1 MSDSAARPKAA
12 QALSPLWTKALER
25 LENNTGM
32 NLLNIADN
40 AEPRATEVKR
50 INDTESLI
58 SVLQARRNC
67 DKKFAKA
74 LDGLLTSVNNI
85 SQDIEKLLAYIPD
98 GSGNDLR
105 KEMIFRSLGLLFL
118 GVTDGNGLEAVSR
131 LFAHV
136 PRINEDIGAS
146 VLLGTSAVI
155 ERILVSYIV
164 LAGNVYKTIDTKRR
178 NSFDAQ
184 FQRGWDRV
192 LRKYAGLI
200 GTDTKSSGAPV
211 MITSAQKLA
220 AKLSS
225 QCRQLN
231 VKPTDETRIKESIRA
246 LAESVISMEVKT
258 KVYQDVDSVILGSL
272 FSLTQAARGKSSGI
286 THIVDLIA
294 TLTDILIRVL
304 TTATVSSS
312 VGILFVRVKA
322 QVMTIFGEAIRLLNR
337 AYSAPRWPLKGKS
350 SSPSFLH
357 DEQLQGAVGELSW
370 LVEAAVDGPSHSEES
385 ASEFSQLWEKAKM
398 RYLADS
404 GLNISFLSSVE
415 RGDSLAALE
424 TALHSGRYS
433 FLQEHKNAH
442 EIEKLLIPVIRF
454 VKPFVKPAGKLL
466 EPHLP
471 GATFAAAAIEIL
483 LDAADRFG
491 ATYEPILTLFS
502 TLSDYLSRI
511 RVHESSG
518 IDPVMMKIH
527 VEVLCELLKIMG
539 IVTGHINKG
548 YLGECIITDQW
559 LDRLVSGG
567 GDVQSA
573 LKRLEALVDAEG
585 RMTGA
590 LVLSRTNDIKHGVDA
605 IQESIGKPISTMP
618 PALTDS
624 STRRPKFPPKPSLF
638 IGRQEQRK
646 DVAEAVLS
654 RRPTIVLGAG
664 GIGKTT
670 VVTQALYDAQIISQF
685 PYRYFVS
692 CEDIITLD
700 GLHHGIADALGIP
713 AELRNEQLPTRV
725 LHELG
730 QRPSILFLD
739 NFETLFDVAAVR
751 RAVETELEAYACV
764 DRLAL
769 VVTMRGAE
777 APATGRIQWAKV
789 LLTPLSHEEGVALF
803 RSTALIPD
811 VINDPFVDSLV
822 DAVDSLPLAVTLL
835 AHQVQPEL
843 GTTTRALWSRWEK
856 KHVEMVTRSDGA
868 RDRLLDLSTSIDLS
882 INSPRM
888 QHEPSAKSVMAL
900 LAQLPS
906 GLPLGTDT
914 SEQMQ
919 SALEDS
925 VDLSLSLQTLCRVGL
940 AYTDTNG
947 THPRYRML
955 APIREYCRGHP
966 GLQPS
971 GSLWESLSTFYSM
984 FVTMNRN
991 YGEPEC
997 LAVVPPE
1004 IPNIRQVL
1012 ASRDWKTEAIPSAIR
1027 AAVDYTDW
1035 LDFLGAPSVELLQL
1049 CIAHVRD
1056 NELLGDCHY
1065 TMATVYRHLNR
1076 YDDVET
1082 ALDLA
1087 LKHHRASSSQ
1097 QGQANDLQDLAW
1109 MYQYRGDLTHAR
1121 DSLKEA
1127 LSLHSAIGDRLG
1139 EANVLRSL
1147 GELIYRQDDYDNA
1160 EAYLNDALSLYHAI
1174 NERLGGANTLQ
1185 SLGDVYCRRDDF
1197 DNAEHTYKK
1206 AASLH
1211 HSLQGR
1217 LGEATAHRNLAMMYI
1232 LRGDLD
1238 EAEASSRIAHDLFRT
1253 IHHQHGQADCL
1264 QDLGEIHLLREDFT
1278 DAEISLKNALF
1289 LHQAVQDR
1297 IGETNDLTF
1306 LGEIYMKL
1314 NRDAEAEKVL
1324 CDAVKLCRTNHDPLS
1339 EGNTLETLGSVYTK
1353 MERFDE
1359 AEMSLIRAVELHRGM
1374 EGTEENIRRDETALE
1389 ELRQAREEFAREAST
1404 LTEHQ

>member
-25 LENNTGM
+25 LENNTGID
-32 NLLNIADN
+32 LLNVADN
-40 AEPRATEVKR
+40 AEPRATEVKS
-50 INDTESLI
+50 INDTESLV
-58 SVLQARRNC
+58 SVLQARRIR

-74 LDGLLTSVNNI
+74 LDGLITSVNDI

-105 KEMIFRSLGLLFL
+105 KEVIFRSLGLLFL
-118 GVTDGNGLEAVSR
+118 GVTDGNGLEAVSH

-136 PRINEDIGAS
+136 PRLNEDIGAS
-146 VLLGTSAVI
+146 VLLGTNAVI
-155 ERILVSYIV
+155 ERILVSYVV
-164 LAGNVYKTIDTKRR
+164 LAGNVHKIIDAKRR
-178 NSFDAQ
+178 NSFDVQ

-192 LRKYAGLI
+192 LRRYAGLI

-211 MITSAQKLA
+211 TIASAQKLA

-231 VKPTDETRIKESIRA
+231 VKTTDETRLKESIRA
-246 LAESVISMEVKT
+246 LAELVISMEVKQR
-258 KVYQDVDSVILGSL
+258 VCQDVDPIVLGSL
-272 FSLTQAARGKSSGI
+272 FCLAQAARGKSSGI
-286 THIVDLIA
+286 THIVDLMA
-294 TLTDILIRVL
+294 TLTDILIRVPA
-304 TTATVSSS
+304 TATMSSS
-312 VGILFVRVKA
+312 IGISFVRVKA
-322 QVMTIFGEAIRLLNR
+322 QVMTIFGEAIRVLNR
-337 AYSAPRWPLKGKS
+337 AYSVPHWPLKGKS

-357 DEQLQGAVGELSW
+357 DEQLQRAVGELSW
-370 LVEAAVDGPSHSEES
+370 LVEATVDGQSHSEES

-404 GLNISFLSSVE
+404 GLDVSLLSSVE

-424 TALHSGRYS
+424 TALQSGRYS
-433 FLQEHKNAH
+433 FMQEHKKAH
-442 EIEKLLIPVIRF
+442 EIERLLIPVIRF

-471 GATFAAAAIEIL
+471 GATLAAAAIEIL

-518 IDPVMMKIH
+518 IDQDMMKIH

-548 YLGECIITDQW
+548 FFGIITHKW
-559 LDRLVSGG
+559 LDRLASGG

-590 LVLSRTNDIKHGVDA
+590 LVLSRTNDIKHGVNA

-618 PALTDS
+618 HALTDS

-638 IGRQEQRK
+638 IGRQEQRETLAK
-646 DVAEAVLS
+646 AVLS
-654 RRPTIVLGAG
+654 RRSTIVLGAG

-670 VVTQALYDAQIISQF
+670 VVTQALHDTQILSQF
-685 PYRYFVS
+685 PSRYFVS

-700 GLHHGIADALGIP
+700 GLHHGIANALGIP

-730 QRPSILFLD
+730 QRPSVLFLD

-751 RAVETELEAYACV
+751 RAVETELEAYAGV

-777 APATGRIQWAKV
+777 APATGRIQWAKL

-803 RSTALIPD
+803 RNTALIPD

-843 GTTTRALWSRWEK
+843 GTTTRALWSRWEN

-868 RDRLLDLSTSIDLS
+868 RDRLLDLSTSIELS

-888 QHEPSAKSVMAL
+888 QHEPSAKAVMAL

-940 AYTDTNG
+940 AYTDTNE

-966 GLQPS
+966 GLQSS

-1012 ASRDWKTEAIPSAIR
+1012 ASRDWKTEATPSAIR

-1056 NELLGDCHY
+1056 NELLGNCHY

-1076 YDDVET
+1076 YDEVET

-1127 LSLHSAIGDRLG
+1127 LSLHSAIGDRVG

-1147 GELIYRQDDYDNA
+1147 GELVYRQDDYDNA

-1174 NERLGGANTLQ
+1174 NECLGEANTLQ

-1197 DNAEHTYKK
+1197 DKAEYTYKK

-1217 LGEATAHRNLAMMYI
+1217 LGEATALRNLAMMYI

-1264 QDLGEIHLLREDFT
+1264 QDLGEIHLLRDDFPN
-1278 DAEISLKNALF
+1278 AEISLNNALF

-1314 NRDAEAEKVL
+1314 NRDAEAEKAL

-1359 AEMSLIRAVELHRGM
+1359 AETSLIRAVELHRGM